1 VAPSGGVPQSATNTT
16 AQATP
21 PTASPLEQGKKLF
34 ISGCANC
41 HGMDGT
47 GSLMRGMMPNIG
59 DLTSPELHN
68 KLKDEDI
75 ERTISNGKDK
85 MPPFKEVFKPD
96 QIKLI
101 VAYVRTLKK

>member
-1 VAPSGGVPQSATNTT
+1 VQQSGAAATG
-16 AQATP
+16 QATP
-21 PTASPLEQGKKLF
+21 PPLTPLEQGKKLF

-59 DLTSPELHN
+59 DLTSPDLHN

-75 ERTISNGKDK
+75 EKTIGNGKDK

-101 VAYVRTLKK
+101 VTYVRSLKK